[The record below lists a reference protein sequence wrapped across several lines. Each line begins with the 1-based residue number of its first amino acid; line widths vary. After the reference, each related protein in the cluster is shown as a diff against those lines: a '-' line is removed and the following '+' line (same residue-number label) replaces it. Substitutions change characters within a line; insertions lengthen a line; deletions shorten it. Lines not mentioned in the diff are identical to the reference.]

1 MLLGKKD
8 CSLRR
13 TLQRPNLRK
22 FLKKSF
28 QINNMVRILFSLVV
42 FLLIISSA
50 NAQINPAKIDIVRDK
65 YGVPHIFGKT
75 DSEVAYGLAWAHAE
89 DDFETIQQTI
99 LAGKAMLALHRGKE
113 GASIDYIIHLLRIPE
128 LVEEKYDRDL
138 SPDFKKLIEGY
149 CAGINAYAKKHP
161 EEVLV
166 KKAFPVTTKEMI
178 QCSVLQLSIL
188 SGADKALS
196 SIFNGKVPLMENY
209 KTAGSNAF
217 AFNSAKTTDGQV
229 YLNINAHQPLEG
241 PVAFYEA
248 HLSSEEGLNILGAN
262 FPGAPCILH
271 GCNEFLGWAH
281 TVNNPDKLDIYQLE
295 INPNNKFQYKFDGQ
309 WIDLEEKV
317 AHLKVKVKGFSLPVN
332 KKAYWSKYGPT
343 IITEKGTF
351 SIRMPS
357 LLDIRGMEQ
366 WYRFN
371 KAKNFTEFK
380 SALNML
386 AIPGYNIVYA
396 DRYDTIFYVSNGR
409 IPIRDTKYNWSSTLP
424 GNTSATLWN
433 DLHPFSDLPQVL
445 QPKSGFV
452 YNTNHSPFH
461 ATEGPEN
468 PVIKFPNMGY
478 ETLENN
484 RSRRFEELVAQHDKV
499 SYETFRKIKFDR
511 QFPAKFAFPINI
523 DSIFLLSADSNPD
536 VADLIQN
543 LKNWDKN
550 TSAESMG
557 AATFLKVYENVNK
570 SRGRYS
576 VTGILTS
583 TQSLKV
589 LQEVKASMMQLFGRT
604 NLQLGDIQKL
614 VRGDKVLPQ
623 SGLPDVLAPMYSVP
637 YKEGMIKGNQGDAY
651 IELVRFTKDGPIIET
666 LNTYGASARKDSP
679 HYTDQMEMYTKQQT
693 KPMTL
698 NKAEV
703 YKNAEKIYHPN

>member
-1 MLLGKKD
+1 M
-8 CSLRR
+8 
-13 TLQRPNLRK
+13 
-22 FLKKSF
+22 F
-28 QINNMVRILFSLVV
+28 RILFSLVV
-42 FLLIISSA
+42 FCLIFSSA
-50 NAQINPAKIDIVRDK
+50 SAQIDPSKIDVVRDQ

-75 DSEVAYGLAWAHAE
+75 DPEVAYGLAWAQAE
-89 DDFETIQQTI
+89 DDFETIQLSM
-99 LAGKAMLALHRGKE
+99 LAGKAMLASYKGKE
-113 GASIDYIIHLLRIPE
+113 GATIDYIIHLLRIPE
-128 LVEEKYDRDL
+128 LVEEKYESDL
-138 SPDFKKLIEGY
+138 SPDFKRLIEGY
-149 CAGINAYAKKHP
+149 CAGLNAYAKQHP
-161 EEVLV
+161 KEVLL
-166 KKAFPVTTKEMI
+166 KKSFPISPKEMI
-178 QCSVLQLSIL
+178 QFSILQMSVL
-188 SGADKALS
+188 SGADKALTA
-196 SIFNGKVPLMENY
+196 IFNNKVPLIENY

-229 YLNINAHQPLEG
+229 YLDINAHQPLEG

-248 HLSSEEGLNILGAN
+248 HLSSEEGWNILGAN

-271 GCNEFLGWAH
+271 GCNEYLGWAH
-281 TVNNPDKLDIYQLE
+281 TVNNPDKLDTYQLE
-295 INPNNKFQYKFDGQ
+295 INPENKFQYKFDGQ
-309 WIDLEEKV
+309 WLTLEQKT
-317 AHLKVKVKGFSLPVN
+317 AHLKVKIKGITVPVS

-343 IITEKGTF
+343 IITERGTF

-357 LLDIRGMEQ
+357 LMDIRGIEQ

-380 SALNML
+380 AALNML

-396 DRYDTIFYVSNGR
+396 DRYDTIYYVSNGR
-409 IPIRDTKYNWSSTLP
+409 IPVRDTKYNWSSTVP

-433 DLHPFSDLPQVL
+433 DLHPLSDLPQVL

-461 ATEGPEN
+461 STEGPEN

-484 RSRRFEELVAQHDKV
+484 RSKRFEELVAKQDKV
-499 SYETFRKIKFDR
+499 SYETFKKIKFDR
-511 QFPAKFAFPINI
+511 QFPSTFVFPINI
-523 DSIFLLSADSNPD
+523 DSIFLMKAESYPE
-536 VADLIQN
+536 VADLITN
-543 LKNWDKN
+543 LTSWDKN
-550 TSAESMG
+550 SNAESIG
-557 AATFLKVYENVNK
+557 AGTFLKVYENITK
-570 SRGRYS
+570 SRGLYGA
-576 VTGILTS
+576 TGILT
-583 TQSLKV
+583 TGQSLKV
-589 LQEVKASMMQLFGRT
+589 LLEVKATLLEQFGRT
-604 NLQLGDIQKL
+604 NLQLGELQKL

-623 SGLPDVLAPMYSVP
+623 PGLPDVLAPMYSVP
-637 YKEGMIKGNQGDAY
+637 YKDGMVKGNQGDAF

-666 LNTYGASARKDSP
+666 LNTYGTSARKNSP